1 MKRIY
6 TMLFFTAILISCKT
20 TNRLTLKN
28 EPMFTLE
35 QIKAA
40 HSKVKSGADF
50 PQYIRDIIALG
61 VTHYD
66 TYVEDGHSDFS
77 GINGYTISSPAKYDK
92 LVISENC
99 NAGQFMKDL
108 KEHQEGVTDYPTFC
122 RICADLGVNKWVV
135 STKEMTCIY
144 YDQKGN
150 EILVEQIPN

>member
-6 TMLFFTAILISCKT
+6 TALIVTAILISCKT

-50 PQYIRDIIALG
+50 PQYIQNIIALG

-66 TYVEDGHSDFS
+66 TYVEDGHSDFN
-77 GINGYTISSPAKYDK
+77 GINGCTISSPPKYNK
-92 LVISENC
+92 LAISENC
-99 NAGQFMKDL
+99 DAWQFKKDL
-108 KEHQEGVTDYPTFC
+108 KEHQEGATDYVTFC
-122 RICADLGVNKWVV
+122 SICANLGIYKWVV
-135 STKEMTCIY
+135 STKEMTCTY
-144 YDQKGN
+144 YDKRMN
-150 EILVEQIPN
+150 EILVEKIPN